1 MADNLGNAF
10 SIFGLEPMFN
20 LDMADLE
27 RRYLELQVAHHPDRF
42 VAQSMNKRQ
51 SATEQASMINDAYR
65 QLRFPF
71 ERAKLLI
78 ILNNSSCAELSKSTY
93 FDPLASNLPLPPDF
107 LLDQM
112 EQRELLEDAKL
123 IRDSDMLQR
132 LRQTWQQQADILWQ
146 LLEDALDEKH
156 DYESASLFLR
166 QLKFLMTH
174 LDALDET
181 LFEWSL

>member
-10 SIFGLEPMFN
+10 TIFGLEPVFN
-20 LDMADLE
+20 IDIADLE
-27 RRYLELQVAHHPDRF
+27 RRYLELQVTHHPDRF
-42 VAQSMNKRQ
+42 AVQSIDKRQ
-51 SATEQASMINDAYR
+51 AATEKASAINEAYR
-65 QLRFPF
+65 QLRSPF

-78 ILNNSSCAELSKSTY
+78 MMAYSTKTTLSNAVH

-107 LLDQM
+107 LLEQM

-123 IRDSDMLQR
+123 IQDSDALQG

-146 LLEDALDEKH
+146 SIEDALDEKH
-156 DYESASLFLR
+156 DYESAALYLR
-166 QLKFLMTH
+166 LLKFVMTQ